1 MSPGINVAKSRAL
14 IAAICLGFL
23 ATNAHAIPTWIGV
36 TGNVQRQTGGNPG
49 TFAIMMNQYYA
60 TLHASVG
67 ISVSGSGWKEYPM
80 NYDGMSGKNSK
91 WSYTPAALFP
101 AGATIK
107 YYFRGWDDAGGSI
120 SDRTAADGYS
130 FVSTAPTVFPV
141 PGEVDLFGAM
151 ISMGSWLDDLNR
163 SLFYLAVSD
172 TGTTSLVRFGA
183 TRSANDWIWERGS
196 IAAGSGPVT
205 TMKLDPL
212 NRLTLF
218 DPTTVGN
225 GVIVLDPSGPEP
237 GIFVNGQRVL
247 TTASASGYLPLNPIR
262 LSVGV
267 NNTVG
272 ADALAVGSSVQAI
285 GHNTTA
291 FGSNTTATG
300 ENSIA
305 VGHHTEAQGFG
316 QFVSGSYNVP
326 QGNPNIADAAD
337 QLFVVGN
344 GIDDSHRSNA
354 VTVLRNGNVGIGIAL
369 PTSKLDVDGDASIDG
384 NLKITGLISIAPQ
397 GDLSM
402 GEFTQGQTP

>member
-1 MSPGINVAKSRAL
+1 
-14 IAAICLGFL
+14 
-23 ATNAHAIPTWIGV
+23 
-36 TGNVQRQTGGNPG
+36 VQRQTGGNPG
-49 TFAIMMNQYYA
+49 TFTIMMNQYYA

-67 ISVSGSGWKEYPM
+67 ISVNEGGWKEYLM

-101 AGATIK
+101 GGATIR
-107 YYFRGWDDAGGSI
+107 YYFRGWDDTGGSI
-120 SDRTAADGYS
+120 SDRTAANGYS

-141 PGEVDLFGAM
+141 SGEVDLFGAT
-151 ISMGSWLDDLNR
+151 ITMGSWLDDLDR
-163 SLFYLAVSD
+163 PLFYLAVSD

-183 TRSANDWIWERGS
+183 TRFANDWIWERGS
-196 IAAGSGPVT
+196 TAAGSGPVT
-205 TMKLDPL
+205 AMKLDLL

-218 DPTTVGN
+218 DPTTVGH

-247 TTASASGYLPLNPIR
+247 TTALASGYLPLNPIH

-291 FGSNTTATG
+291 FGSNTTASG

-305 VGHHTEAQGFG
+305 VGDHTQAQGFG
-316 QFVSGSYNVP
+316 QFVTGSYNVR
-326 QGNPNIADAAD
+326 QGNPDTANAGD

-354 VTVLRNGNVGIGIAL
+354 VTVLRNGNVGIGIGL
-369 PTSKLDVDGDASIDG
+369 PTSKLDVGGDTSIDG
-384 NLKITGLISIAPQ
+384 NLKVTGLISIAPQ